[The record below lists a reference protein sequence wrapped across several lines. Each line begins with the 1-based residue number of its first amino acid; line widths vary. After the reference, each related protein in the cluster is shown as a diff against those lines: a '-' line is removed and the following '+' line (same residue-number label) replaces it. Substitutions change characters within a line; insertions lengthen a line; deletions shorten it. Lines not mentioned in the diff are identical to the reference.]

1 MNAKLTAAITAA
13 TSVVALLALWPQVQ
27 PFADWLLATSGTLLG
42 RPVVRAVLT
51 AVTLGVL
58 VAGFVPH
65 IPLKFIQNWPPA
77 TTKAVTRS
85 VGVLVAF
92 LVAYRLQG
100 PTTQKEIEAA
110 LIFST
115 LAATTT
121 SAAWTTL
128 SGLLYRVKAKPES
141 LQ

>member
-1 MNAKLTAAITAA
+1 MNAKLTAALTAA

-27 PFADWLLATSGTLLG
+27 PFADWLLVTSGSLLQ
-42 RPVVRAVLT
+42 RPVVHAVLT

-65 IPLKFIQNWPPA
+65 IPLGLIQRWPVG

-85 VGVLVAF
+85 VGVIVAF
-92 LVAYRLQG
+92 LVAYRLQA
-100 PTTQKEIEAA
+100 PSSQKEVEAA
-110 LIFST
+110 FIFST

-141 LQ
+141 LK